1 LMTSKSA
8 DMLGFTGAQTTAG
21 SRYHTNT
28 HNEPHPPALS
38 S

>member
-1 LMTSKSA
+1 MASKSV

-21 SRYHTNT
+21 SRYHTKT
-28 HNEPHPPALS
+28 YNEPHPFSLS